1 LYFAYISSTSQSF
14 APKVLSSPE
23 FVPDKRTALSLVFSK
38 PRQAYL
44 LKKARCMLAFM
55 DAPLM
60 LALSVALTIGT
71 GLFVA
76 SEFSMVNLERSDLE
90 ARRERGEKGLNRTIR
105 ALQRT
110 STHLSGAQLGITLTT
125 MLTGF
130 LAEPALTSL
139 MQPSLENLGFTQ
151 TATHA
156 IAFALALVLA
166 TLFSTLLGEL
176 VPKKLALSIPLQVNK
191 FVVIFQLSFT
201 FLFSWIIR
209 GLNVVG
215 NAVVRAFGIEPKEE
229 LSSSRT
235 AEELMS
241 LVRRSASLGS
251 LDAHTATLLTKTL
264 ALSQLNAA
272 DVMMPRPRVSII
284 SVDSSVADLVN
295 LSIKTGH
302 SRFPVVE
309 GSSDDVIGIAH
320 VKQAAS
326 IPREKRAGVKVSAI
340 MVDALRVPE
349 TMSLEKL
356 MVELRAKGLQMAI
369 VADEYGGTAG
379 IATLED
385 LIEELVGELGDEH
398 DRAKPGVTRGANS
411 SVLFPG
417 MIRPDELL
425 EMAIKVPA
433 DGAYETVAGY
443 IMAQLGRIPAV
454 GDEVTIDGGSLRVE
468 RMDGRRVDRVRFK
481 PELSLVEDEVQND

>member
-1 LYFAYISSTSQSF
+1 M
-14 APKVLSSPE
+14 AP
-23 FVPDKRTALSLVFSK
+23 
-38 PRQAYL
+38 
-44 LKKARCMLAFM
+44 CMLAFM

-76 SEFSMVNLERSDLE
+76 GEFSLVNLERSDLE

-110 STHLSGAQLGITLTT
+110 STHLSSAQLGITLTT
-125 MLTGF
+125 LMTGF
-130 LAEPALTSL
+130 LAEPALSKLLTPTFVQIGVAEEMIEPISFAVSL
-139 MQPSLENLGFTQ
+139 L
-151 TATHA
+151 
-156 IAFALALVLA
+156 LA
-166 TLFSTLLGEL
+166 TLFSTLVGEL
-176 VPKKLALSIPLQVNK
+176 IPKNMALSIPLKVSK
-191 FVVIFQLSFT
+191 FVVGFQLA
-201 FLFSWIIR
+201 FSWVFFWLVR
-209 GLNVVG
+209 FLNNVG
-215 NAVVRAFGIEPKEE
+215 NAVVRSFGIEPKEE

-235 AEELMS
+235 AEELSS
-241 LVRRSASLGS
+241 LVKRAATLGS

-284 SVDSSVADLVN
+284 SVDSSVADLVD

-349 TMSLEKL
+349 TMSLERL

-411 SVLFPG
+411 SILFPG

-454 GDEVTIDGGSLRVE
+454 GDQVEIEGGALKVE
-468 RMDGRRVDRVRFK
+468 RMDGRRVDRVRFT
-481 PELSLVEDEVQND
+481 PDSVLTGESEVGNV

>member
-1 LYFAYISSTSQSF
+1 
-14 APKVLSSPE
+14 
-23 FVPDKRTALSLVFSK
+23 
-38 PRQAYL
+38 
-44 LKKARCMLAFM
+44 MLAFM

-60 LALSVALTIGT
+60 LALSVVLTIGT

-76 SEFSMVNLERSDLE
+76 GEFSLVNLERSDLE

-110 STHLSGAQLGITLTT
+110 STHLSSAQLGITLTT
-125 MLTGF
+125 LMTGF
-130 LAEPALTSL
+130 LAEPALSTLLTPTLLQLGVSQDLIGSVSFAISL
-139 MQPSLENLGFTQ
+139 L
-151 TATHA
+151 
-156 IAFALALVLA
+156 LA
-166 TLFSTLLGEL
+166 TLFSTLFGEL
-176 VPKKLALSIPLQVNK
+176 IPKNMALSIPLKVSK
-191 FVVIFQLSFT
+191 FVVGFQLV
-201 FLFSWIIR
+201 FSWVFFWLVR
-209 GLNVVG
+209 FLNAVG
-215 NAVVRAFGIEPKEE
+215 NAVVRSFGIEPKEE

-235 AEELMS
+235 AEELSS
-241 LVRRSASLGS
+241 LVKRAATLGS
-251 LDAHTATLLTKTL
+251 LDAQTATLLTKTL

-284 SVDSSVADLVN
+284 SVDSSVADLVD

-349 TMSLEKL
+349 TMSLERL

-454 GDEVTIDGGSLRVE
+454 GDQVEIDGGALKVE
-468 RMDGRRVDRVRFK
+468 RMDGRRVDRVRFT
-481 PELSLVEDEVQND
+481 PDSVLTGESEVGNV

>member
-1 LYFAYISSTSQSF
+1 
-14 APKVLSSPE
+14 
-23 FVPDKRTALSLVFSK
+23 VPDKRTAFLLVFTK
-38 PRQAYL
+38 PLQAYL
-44 LKKARCMLAFM
+44 LKNRACMLAFM

-60 LALSVALTIGT
+60 LALSVVLTIGT

-76 SEFSMVNLERSDLE
+76 GEFSLVNLERSELE

-110 STHLSGAQLGITLTT
+110 STHLSSAQLGITLTT
-125 MLTGF
+125 LMTGF
-130 LAEPALTSL
+130 LAEPALSELLSPTL
-139 MQPSLENLGFTQ
+139 LNLGVSTEAVGPVSFG
-151 TATHA
+151 
-156 IAFALALVLA
+156 ISLFLA
-166 TLFSTLLGEL
+166 TLFAALFGEL
-176 VPKKLALSIPLQVNK
+176 IPKNMALSIPLK
-191 FVVIFQLSFT
+191 TSKMVVGFQLV
-201 FLFSWIIR
+201 FSWVFSWLVSF
-209 GLNVVG
+209 LNNTG
-215 NAVVRAFGIEPKEE
+215 NRVVRLLGIEPKEE
-229 LSSSRT
+229 LSSSRS
-235 AEELMS
+235 AEELSS
-241 LVRRSASLGS
+241 LVKRAATLGS

-264 ALSQLNAA
+264 ALSQLTAA
-272 DVMMPRPRVSII
+272 DVMTPRPRVAIV
-284 SVDSSVADLVN
+284 SVDATVAEVVD

-309 GSSDDVIGIAH
+309 GTSDDIIAIAH

-326 IPREKRAGVKVSAI
+326 IPREKRAAVKVSAI
-340 MVDALRVPE
+340 MVEAIRVPE
-349 TMSLEKL
+349 TMSLERL

-398 DRAKPGVTRGANS
+398 DRATPGVTRGANS

-443 IMAQLGRIPAV
+443 IMAQLGRMPAV
-454 GDEVTIDGGSLRVE
+454 GDEIEIDGGILRVE

-481 PELSLVEDEVQND
+481 PEQINLGEGEVKNV